1 MKDWQTLQDEMIKKL
16 TPTQA
21 DWFKE
26 GKGKKVVVLKDRF
39 KDISTEQVENISKM
53 KKKQE

>member
-39 KDISTEQVENISKM
+39 KDI
-53 KKKQE
+53 